1 MEKFDIKDLA
11 RVLKRDHDVSSTATK
26 STRKIEVKRKEK
38 KPLPK
43 QSDIRTSP
51 LREVINAINTRD
63 DFNSDGCV
71 YIDSG
76 LHEILRHI
84 KLRNKLKVGCL
95 VSWLIEQFIHE
106 HQKEIAVLLRPAKN
120 RFMDT

>member
-1 MEKFDIKDLA
+1 MEKIDIKDLA
-11 RVLKRDHDVSSTATK
+11 RILKGDHDVSSTETK
-26 STRKIEVKRKEK
+26 SKRKIELKQQGKRR
-38 KPLPK
+38 LPK
-43 QSDIRTSP
+43 QSNMSTSQFED
-51 LREVINAINTRD
+51 LINTINTRD

-84 KLRNKLKVGCL
+84 KLRNKLKVGYM

-106 HQKEIAVLLRPAKN
+106 HQKEIAVLLRPTKN
-120 RFMDT
+120 RFMDK